1 MRDLHRGKTFQ
12 LTAVSTRY
20 RKSDACYALLS
31 DLVEEETSD
40 ETLSKCRWFSRGWTL
55 QELIA
60 PREVHFFDHLWHERG
75 TKTDHRAILSRITGI
90 DTGILHL
97 ATSGYSSLGK
107 QLSNTAVATK
117 MRWASKRQ
125 TTRPEDGAYC
135 LLGIFN
141 VHMPLLYG
149 EDSNAF
155 RRLQEEIAKRSSDLS
170 LFAWQADAN
179 ASKYTGLFASSAGCF
194 GLFQKPI
201 EPFRNEFTITNTGLR
216 AQPDDGFII
225 FKDEDT
231 NEYFY
236 GWPLLISEYR
246 ISYVVLLRLGTNRFL
261 RTNVIHAGI
270 ISKPVDESKLT
281 VFRYQNCYIDLDSIP
296 HSNLVSGMRREFTR
310 FWAEVNF
317 ETQIQVLDAVP
328 QSNWNVMSRNIA
340 QEPTALLL
348 RINGQI
354 PFNFLI
360 FAPNWISG
368 REFYIL
374 DFSIPIVP
382 YILQNVHRLRGMD
395 ALGIWGLEP
404 TTLSALSHYHSTGGI
419 LSSYLS
425 NGQSRIQ
432 VTIERVA
439 PLSGDHST
447 GETVLKHSDNH
458 QSRLHITIERAAP
471 LPSATNLSTCCQ
483 ISVQKALS
491 IP

>member
-1 MRDLHRGKTFQ
+1 M
-12 LTAVSTRY
+12 
-20 RKSDACYALLS
+20 
-31 DLVEEETSD
+31 
-40 ETLSKCRWFSRGWTL
+40 
-55 QELIA
+55 
-60 PREVHFFDHLWHERG
+60 
-75 TKTDHRAILSRITGI
+75 
-90 DTGILHL
+90 GILHL
-97 ATSGYSSLGK
+97 ATSGFSSLGK

-117 MRWASKRQ
+117 MRWASNRQ

-149 EDSNAF
+149 EGSNAF

-170 LFAWQADAN
+170 LFAWQADSN
-179 ASKYTGLFASSAGCF
+179 ASKYAGLFASSAACF

-201 EPFRNEFTITNTGLR
+201 KPFLNEFTTTNTGLR

-225 FKDEDT
+225 FKDEEV
-231 NEYFY
+231 NEFFY
-236 GWPLLISEYR
+236 GWALLISEDS
-246 ISYVVLLRLGTNRFL
+246 ISYVVLLRLGTNSFL
-261 RTNVIHAGI
+261 RMNAIHGGI

-281 VFRYQNCYIDLDSIP
+281 AFRYQNCYIVLDSIP
-296 HSNLVSGMRREFTR
+296 PSNSVSGMRREFTR
-310 FWAEVNF
+310 CWAEVNF
-317 ETQIQVLDAVP
+317 ETQVLVLDAVP
-328 QSNWNVMSRNIA
+328 QSNWNVISRNIA

-348 RINGQI
+348 RTTEQK

-374 DFSIPIVP
+374 DFSLPIVP

-395 ALGIWGLEP
+395 PLRKWGLEP
-404 TTLSALSHYHSTGGI
+404 TVLSAALPHYHSTGGI
-419 LSSYLS
+419 LSIYLN

-439 PLSGDHST
+439 PLPDDHST
-447 GETVLKHSDNH
+447 GEPFLKHSDNH
-458 QSRLHITIERAAP
+458 QSRLHITIERASA
-471 LPSATNLSTCCQ
+471 LPSATNLNTCCQ

-491 IP
+491 DP